1 MAKTEHATSLLSPSE
16 RQLLAPVKSFQVRG
30 NMSCNFEAMINIMLL
45 IFVDGGEGKEEEEE
59 ESKQEESNHKNLMMA
74 MMMG

>member
-59 ESKQEESNHKNLMMA
+59 SKQEESNHKNLMMA